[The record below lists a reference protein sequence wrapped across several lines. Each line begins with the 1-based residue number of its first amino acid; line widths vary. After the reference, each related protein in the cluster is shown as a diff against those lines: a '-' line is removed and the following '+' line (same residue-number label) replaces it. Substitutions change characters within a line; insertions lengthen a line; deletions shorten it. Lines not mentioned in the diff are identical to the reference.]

1 MTKNDIVII
10 DGCRSA
16 VGDFGGAFRDMMPS
30 DLAQPVIEALVKRT
44 GITKKMVDEII
55 LGHCIQRT
63 DDANVARV
71 VAVKAG
77 FPKETTGV
85 TVQRQCSSAMQAI
98 IQGFHE
104 LYAEDVEMVIA
115 GGVEVMSSSP
125 YLLKSARWGQRLQ
138 HGGMSDSVWEVLTD
152 PVAKIMMGETAENL
166 AQKYNISREEQD
178 EVALRSH
185 LNAARAAKDGIFD
198 TEIIPINVPRGK
210 KEPLVINKDEH
221 PRPDLT
227 IDQLAALR
235 PAFHKEGTVTAG
247 NSSGINDGAAVVLM
261 TTARRAGQ
269 LGLKPMGRIVSYAW
283 AGVEPELMGY
293 GPVPATQ
300 KALQKAGL
308 KLQDIELVEVNEAF
322 AAQYLACEKL
332 LGLNREITNVNGSG
346 VGLGHPV
353 GCTGTRIVVSLLH
366 EMARRNLRYGLASL
380 CVGGGMGMSLIV
392 ERDQA

>member
-1 MTKNDIVII
+1 MGKDIVIAA
-10 DGCRSA
+10 GCRSA
-16 VGDFGGAFRDMMPS
+16 IGDFGGMFRDFMPS
-30 DLAQPVIEALVKRT
+30 DLALPVIEELMNRAAIEKEV
-44 GITKKMVDEII
+44 VDEII
-55 LGHCIQRT
+55 LGNCIQRT
-63 DDANVARV
+63 DDPNVARV

-98 IQGFHE
+98 IQGYHE
-104 LYAEDVEMVIA
+104 LFAGDVEMVIA
-115 GGVEVMSSSP
+115 GGVETMSSSP

-166 AQKYNISREEQD
+166 AQKYNITREEQD

-185 LNAARAAKDGIFD
+185 LNATRATQDGTFGE
-198 TEIIPINVPRGK
+198 EIVPISVPQGK
-210 KEPLVINKDEH
+210 KEPKIVSKDEH

-227 IDQLAALR
+227 MNQLASLK
-235 PAFHKEGTVTAG
+235 PAFNKDGTVTAG
-247 NSSGINDGAAVVLM
+247 NSSGLNDGAAAVLM
-261 TTARRAGQ
+261 TTAKRAEQ
-269 LGLKPMGRIVSYAW
+269 LGIKPLARIVSYAW
-283 AGVEPELMGY
+283 AGVEPELMGH

-300 KALQKAGL
+300 KALQRAGL
-308 KLQDIELVEVNEAF
+308 KLDDIELIEVNEAF

-346 VGLGHPV
+346 VGLGHPI
-353 GCTGTRIVVSLLH
+353 GCTGARIVISLLY
-366 EMARRNLRYGLASL
+366 EMARRNLRHGLASL

-392 ERDQA
+392 ERDKV